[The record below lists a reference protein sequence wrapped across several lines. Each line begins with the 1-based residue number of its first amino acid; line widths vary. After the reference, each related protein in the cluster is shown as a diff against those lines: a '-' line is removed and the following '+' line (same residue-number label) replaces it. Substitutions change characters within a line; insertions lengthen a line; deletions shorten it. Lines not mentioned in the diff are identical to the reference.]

1 MDIKTIKD
9 KLQIIAEQSSSRG
22 RRPDEL
28 IPRGVGPAGGGSVS
42 SGGGRME
49 PKYDLPAPGPMPTP
63 EIPPLAQ
70 LPKPRIKLQPGET
83 PAQAIERIRRTAPT
97 LKDRVPEKDSYGR
110 IEPTLETNTM
120 KAAESKQSG
129 PKFPGYW
136 RGTDSAKK
144 SKSKMVGADESKN
157 QVSER
162 AQRLFVSYKKFLA
175 NDK

>member
-9 KLQIIAEQSSSRG
+9 KLQAIAEQSSSRG

-28 IPRGVGPAGGGSVS
+28 IPHGVGPAGGGSVS

-49 PKYDLPAPGPMPTP
+49 PKFDLPAPGPMPTP
-63 EIPPLAQ
+63 EIPPLAS

-97 LKDRVPEKDSYGR
+97 LKDRVPEKDPLGR
-110 IEPTLETNTM
+110 IEPTLETDTM
-120 KAAESKQSG
+120 ASAEHNPTG

-136 RGTDSAKK
+136 RGKDSARMA
-144 SKSKMVGADESKN
+144 KSKMVGADESVNPVLK
-157 QVSER
+157 R
-162 AQRLFVSYKKFLA
+162 AQILTQSYKNFKD
-175 NDK
+175 NNK